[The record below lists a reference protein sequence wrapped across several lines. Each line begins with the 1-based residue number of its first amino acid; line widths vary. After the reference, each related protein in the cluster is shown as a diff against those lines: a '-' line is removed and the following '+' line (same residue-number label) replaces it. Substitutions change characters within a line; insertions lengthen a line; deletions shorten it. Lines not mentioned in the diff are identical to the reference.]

1 MGGAVEAVTGA
12 FSDVV
17 EAAADVTSVVTD
29 LGTEF
34 LSSEALGVAGL
45 AFGVPTGPGL
55 FSSFGAFDVVGSFA
69 GNASWFDAF
78 NPGQIISQAADV
90 VSGGGIGGGL
100 ELPGL
105 GNLNF
110 GNLPGVSDFGQIA
123 STASQAVRSVSTV
136 VGPVASAASALGV
149 QVPGLQVLGQVNR
162 IAGTVGAASTGFSN
176 FTSGQPLT
184 AAGALKTG
192 ASLIGAATGVTQ
204 NSGFVGAKNF
214 AAAEVNDLFAGINIL
229 TDTQAN
235 QLIRQSGVNPLF
247 VNGLVDPGTQLP
259 FDANS
264 YILNQADLNNLKN
277 QFDNEIAGAESNIRE
292 ANANI
297 VQAQAELD
305 DPNISDERR
314 AELNQFIEN
323 SYASIATNQ
332 ESLEYNQ
339 NALTQLNTNIENEV
353 ALYTQASNQANRSP
367 AGVSPSSVTAPGDNF
382 VTAYDPETGRWSV
395 FNTQTGAT
403 VATNLSE
410 QQALLATQDLNI
422 GLPAVSLNTSAAA
435 AQGANA
441 AAVTNSVP
449 SVNLGNTE
457 PNQDTVRQ
465 AAAQEPQTNIQNLV
479 QQARQQ
485 QAARAVKQN
494 QAQASDWR
502 VRLRLAPNSN
512 YLYNDPSPGILAPL
526 STRSGTDGII
536 FPYTPSI
543 DTAYKANYDTYDLTH
558 SNYRGYFYKNSYAD
572 AVNIRAT
579 FTAQDTVE
587 ANYLLAVIHFF
598 RSVTKMFYGQ
608 DPGRGS
614 PPPLVYLS
622 GYGDYQF
629 NEHPS
634 VVSQFNYT
642 LPPDVDYIR
651 AYSTLV
657 NGENLLPS
665 RNRRSVPGNPLAF
678 ALDRLINNKLTKGAE
693 TVRAPMENNLAINAP
708 TYVPTK
714 MEIAITLL
722 PMQSRQQV
730 SQQFSVKNFANGN
743 SLRAGFW

>member
-1 MGGAVEAVTGA
+1 METQFVEA
-12 FSDVV
+12 
-17 EAAADVTSVVTD
+17 
-29 LGTEF
+29 
-34 LSSEALGVAGL
+34 
-45 AFGVPTGPGL
+45 
-55 FSSFGAFDVVGSFA
+55 FDS
-69 GNASWFDAF
+69 
-78 NPGQIISQAADV
+78 
-90 VSGGGIGGGL
+90 
-100 ELPGL
+100 
-105 GNLNF
+105 
-110 GNLPGVSDFGQIA
+110 
-123 STASQAVRSVSTV
+123 
-136 VGPVASAASALGV
+136 
-149 QVPGLQVLGQVNR
+149 
-162 IAGTVGAASTGFSN
+162 
-176 FTSGQPLT
+176 
-184 AAGALKTG
+184 
-192 ASLIGAATGVTQ
+192 
-204 NSGFVGAKNF
+204 
-214 AAAEVNDLFAGINIL
+214 
-229 TDTQAN
+229 
-235 QLIRQSGVNPLF
+235 
-247 VNGLVDPGTQLP
+247 
-259 FDANS
+259 
-264 YILNQADLNNLKN
+264 
-277 QFDNEIAGAESNIRE
+277 
-292 ANANI
+292 
-297 VQAQAELD
+297 
-305 DPNISDERR
+305 
-314 AELNQFIEN
+314 
-323 SYASIATNQ
+323 
-332 ESLEYNQ
+332 
-339 NALTQLNTNIENEV
+339 
-353 ALYTQASNQANRSP
+353 
-367 AGVSPSSVTAPGDNF
+367 
-382 VTAYDPETGRWSV
+382 ETGTWSV
-395 FNTQTGAT
+395 FDNAAGAT
-403 VATNLSE
+403 VASGLTQ
-410 QQALLATQDLNI
+410 QQAILSAQELNI
-422 GLPAVSLNTSAAA
+422 SLPALQLNTSAQRT
-435 AQGANA
+435 QGANA

-449 SVNLGNTE
+449 GVNLGNTD
-457 PNQDTVRQ
+457 PNQDTIRQ

-494 QAQASDWR
+494 QAQSSDWR

-608 DPGRGS
+608 DPGRGG

-634 VVSQFNYT
+634 VVTQFNYT

-693 TVRAPMENNLAINAP
+693 TVRAPLENNLAINAP